1 MGKKL
6 ADEGDEVRIKVIWP
20 DSCASCSELSGVTLT
35 TPQSTIVNHYQP
47 FLITINHYYQRVRFM
62 WCIFISGTAAG
73 TSADCRTWSR
83 KMAGHFLFNWR
94 PHVGM
99 EGFCFF

>member
-47 FLITINHYYQRVRFM
+47 FLTILNHSQPFLTIIIRYNNFYCLLINH
-62 WCIFISGTAAG
+62 S
-73 TSADCRTWSR
+73 
-83 KMAGHFLFNWR
+83 
-94 PHVGM
+94 
-99 EGFCFF
+99 